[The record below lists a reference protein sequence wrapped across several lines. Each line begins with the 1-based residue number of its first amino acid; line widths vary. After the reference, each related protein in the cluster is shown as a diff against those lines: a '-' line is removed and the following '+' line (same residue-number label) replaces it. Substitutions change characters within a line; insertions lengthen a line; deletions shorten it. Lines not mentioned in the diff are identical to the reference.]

1 VPPLGV
7 VPAGCQLRLLHV
19 CSLCVSCGLLREII
33 DSYETQAFAVSA
45 YLMVLFVLRR
55 IHWGMGRFCF

>member
-1 VPPLGV
+1 VQV
-7 VPAGCQLRLLHV
+7 VAESDKMR
-19 CSLCVSCGLLREII
+19 
-33 DSYETQAFAVSA
+33 AFEASA